1 MEKNVKKRSASHIY
15 FGIDKDTGALQH
27 ISQVSSGAKCNCK
40 CALCGEAFEARKGSQ
55 RKHHFAHVSNYE
67 CMYAGEV
74 AVYMGFADALR
85 ENDAIQLPPVTLDF
99 PTWAKPEVLQQGRT
113 MAIEEVS
120 YECKE
125 LAYPPMLLIT
135 TSGSKL
141 RIILDFGHYYDE
153 DDKAM
158 LAAEAKREEYALM
171 MYHMPKIDDDS
182 FSPEQLGK
190 IITAGDQAYWVFSRL
205 EQQWRDRYLSMAITP
220 PEHGLGYLCP
230 ISIGK
235 YKGKYS
241 ARYEDC
247 AYCRFNLANAPGC
260 LCIAA
265 AGIQSKDDFKRSESE
280 RKADIEKMRLAN
292 EADIERREAA
302 IEAQRVEREKRIVAM
317 QKRFIPVVKNEKPKQ
332 PTLEELENAYLE
344 VKAAFNP
351 DSTSWTTDRYSRRWI
366 QCKVC
371 GEIKRDNQMSSYGGS
386 DGVNRGV
393 CSLCSRKGLG

>member
-15 FGIDKDTGALQH
+15 FGVDKDTGALQH
-27 ISQVSSGAKCNCK
+27 ISQVLSGAKCNCK
-40 CALCGEAFEARKGSQ
+40 CALCGESFEARKGSQ

-85 ENDAIQLPPVTLDF
+85 SKSVIHLPPVSLDF
-99 PTWAKPEVLQQGRT
+99 PAWTKPEIIQQGRT

-125 LAYPPMLLIT
+125 LAYPPVLLIT

-158 LAAEAKREEYALM
+158 LAAEAKREGYALM
-171 MYHMPKIDDDS
+171 MYQMPKIDDDS

-190 IITAGDQAYWVFSRL
+190 IVTEGDQAYWVFSRL
-205 EQQWRDRYLSMAITP
+205 EEQWRERYRSIAITP
-220 PEHGLGYLCP
+220 SEHGLGYLCP

-247 AYCRFNLANAPGC
+247 AYCRFNLAKAPSC
-260 LCIAA
+260 LCVAA
-265 AGIQSKDDFKRSESE
+265 AGIQSKDDFKKPEAE
-280 RKADIEKMRLAN
+280 RKAAIEKIRLAN
-292 EADIERREAA
+292 EADIQRREAV
-302 IEAQRVEREKRIVAM
+302 IETQRVEREKRIAAM
-317 QKRFIPVVKNEKPKQ
+317 QKRFTPSAKSEKPKD
-332 PTLEELENAYLE
+332 PTPQELENAYLE
-344 VKAAFNP
+344 VKASFNP
-351 DSTSWTTDRYSRRWI
+351 DSTAWTTDRYGRRWI

-371 GEIKRDNQMSSYGGS
+371 GEIKRDNQMSSYGGR

-393 CSLCSRKGLG
+393 CSLCSRKGFG

>member
-15 FGIDKDTGALQH
+15 FGIDKNTGALQH

-85 ENDAIQLPPVTLDF
+85 NQSLIRLPPVTVDF
-99 PTWAKPEVLQQGRT
+99 PTWKKPETIQQGRV
-113 MAIEEVS
+113 MVIEDVS

-135 TSGSKL
+135 IGGSKL
-141 RIILDFGHYYDE
+141 RIILDFANYYDE
-153 DDKAM
+153 DDKAA
-158 LAAEAKREEYALM
+158 LATEAKREGYALM
-171 MYHMPKIDDDS
+171 MYRMPKIDDDS
-182 FSPEQLGK
+182 FSPEQLRK
-190 IITAGDQAYWVFSRL
+190 IVTDGDQAYWIFSRL
-205 EQQWRDRYLSMAITP
+205 EEQWRDRYLSIAITP

-260 LCIAA
+260 LCVATT
-265 AGIQSKDDFKRSESE
+265 GIQSKDDFKKPEAE
-280 RKADIEKMRLAN
+280 RKAAIEKIRLAN
-292 EADIERREAA
+292 EADIQRREAA
-302 IEAQRVEREKRIVAM
+302 IAAQRIEREKRAASM
-317 QKRFIPVVKNEKPKQ
+317 QNRFTSPVITQKPEE
-332 PTLEELENAYLE
+332 PTPQELENAYLE
-344 VKAAFNP
+344 VKASFNP
-351 DSTSWTTDRYSRRWI
+351 DSTTWTTDRYGRRWI
-366 QCKVC
+366 QCKAC
-371 GEIKRDNQMSSYGGS
+371 GEIKRDNQMSSYGGR

>member
-15 FGIDKDTGALQH
+15 FGVDKNTGSLRH
-27 ISQVSSGAKCNCK
+27 ISQVLSGAKCNCK
-40 CALCGEAFEARKGSQ
+40 CALCGEPFEARKGSR

-99 PTWAKPEVLQQGRT
+99 PTWAKPEVLQQGRA
-113 MAIEEVS
+113 MAIEDVS

-125 LAYPPMLLIT
+125 LAYPPKLLVTIG
-135 TSGSKL
+135 GSKL
-141 RIILDFGHYYDE
+141 RIILDFGNYYDI

-158 LAAEAKREEYALM
+158 LASEAKHEGYALM

-190 IITAGDQAYWVFSRL
+190 IVTAGDQAYWVFSRL
-205 EQQWRDRYLSMAITP
+205 EEQWRDRYRSIAVTP
-220 PEHGLGYLCP
+220 AEHGLGYLCP

-265 AGIQSKDDFKRSESE
+265 AGIQSKDDFKRSELE
-280 RKADIEKMRLAN
+280 RKADIEKIRLAN
-292 EADIERREAA
+292 EADIQRREAA
-302 IEAQRVEREKRIVAM
+302 IEAQRVEREKRIEAM
-317 QKRFIPVVKNEKPKQ
+317 QKRFTSAVKNEKHKE
-332 PTLEELENAYLE
+332 PTSAELENAYLE
-344 VKAAFNP
+344 VKASFNP
-351 DSTSWTTDRYSRRWI
+351 DSTVWTTDRYGRRWI

-386 DGVNRGV
+386 EGVNRGV